1 MRRGYDRAVVSRVLV
16 GTDENGVRAGA
27 RGIPCGVVAGRGR
40 QHRTGAMPILAI
52 RSGPFLGIEGFIL
65 RRHGQVRLLVAV
77 DFLQQGA
84 SVLLDECE
92 VEPR

>member
-1 MRRGYDRAVVSRVLV
+1 
-16 GTDENGVRAGA
+16 
-27 RGIPCGVVAGRGR
+27 
-40 QHRTGAMPILAI
+40 MPILAI